1 MRKSLAVFLLRN
13 VVMLGFAAAL
23 VPAAVAW
30 GDNRDT
36 REAQAELAPFNM
48 PPALDTPS
56 QAQGEI
62 EFVDTG
68 TTLQFRG
75 QASGLDPTRAYIS
88 LIYDNGSVPTG
99 RDACEPS
106 RTGRPQLTGAQMFL
120 GRWTVNEEG
129 EGTLSGENSGAA
141 YTPVGTFRSVSIRVV
156 LRPGPGG
163 SPRVACG
170 LVVDNE

>member
-1 MRKSLAVFLLRN
+1 MRKPIALLRN
-13 VVMLGFAAAL
+13 AAMLGLVAAL
-23 VPAAVAW
+23 WPAALALA
-30 GDNRDT
+30 DT
-36 REAQAELAPFNM
+36 DERQAQAELQPFNT
-48 PPALDTPS
+48 PPALPTPS
-56 QAQGEI
+56 EVQGEI

-75 QASGLDPTRAYIS
+75 QASGLDPTRTYVS

-99 RDACEPS
+99 PDACEPS
-106 RTGRPQLTGAQMFL
+106 RTGRPQLTLAQMFL

-141 YTPVGTFRSVSIRVV
+141 FTPVGTFRTVSIRVV
-156 LRPGPGG
+156 VGPGPRDRR
-163 SPRVACG
+163 RVACG